1 MISRSAKVLVVWLL
15 VLGLS
20 LPTGAAGPAG
30 GAPAQDASG
39 DQAKFRPEELD
50 QMLAPIAL
58 YPDDLLAQVL
68 AASTYAIEVV
78 QAARFAKENASLKG
92 DALTQAAKDKD
103 WDPSVKAMLAFPDVL
118 QMMNDK
124 LDWTQN
130 LGDAFLGQQ
139 REVMESVQRLR
150 AKAQDSGNL
159 KTTKEQVVKEDPGTQ
174 VIVIQPSSPEVVYV
188 PAYDPGVVY
197 GTWPYPAYPP
207 YPYYPPTYVPG
218 AAAFGFLAGAAI
230 GAAWGGWGAWGC
242 NWGGGCVNVNVNN
255 YNNFTNKN
263 YNNNKYQKNGGGNQ
277 NWNRDS
283 SKRSQS
289 GGNRSQGSG
298 GNRGGDRGYG
308 GDRGGA
314 ARGGAATWTAAEQAP
329 TRPGPATWTA
339 AERAPTGP
347 GPATWTA
354 GVGAGTRRPPSTGPG
369 GAAPTVPRAPGDP
382 PAGAADTAAPGD
394 HPAAAVPPVAT
405 AVAAEAAAGLR
416 AVVAGDAAAGAAAA
430 EGSERRAR

>member
-1 MISRSAKVLVVWLL
+1 
-15 VLGLS
+15 
-20 LPTGAAGPAG
+20 
-30 GAPAQDASG
+30 
-39 DQAKFRPEELD
+39 
-50 QMLAPIAL
+50 MLAPIAL

-218 AAAFGFLAGAAI
+218 AAAFGFVAGVAI
-230 GAAWGGWGAWGC
+230 GAAFGGWGAWGC

-314 ARGGAATWTAAEQAP
+314 GSNRGGAGNMDRGGAGSNKAGAGNMDRGGAGSNKAGARTHGSRGWKQEPGHLLRRGRQGQRGP
-329 TRPGPATWTA
+329 FRERPGILQPERRIQQLRPVVVGRGAFLRWLQRWQPKRRRGFAQRWRRTQRRWRWRTQA
-339 AERAPTGP
+339 IANAEPDGRQ
-347 GPATWTA
+347 
-354 GVGAGTRRPPSTGPG
+354 RESKPPS
-369 GAAPTVPRAPGDP
+369 
-382 PAGAADTAAPGD
+382 
-394 HPAAAVPPVAT
+394 PV
-405 AVAAEAAAGLR
+405 GR
-416 AVVAGDAAAGAAAA
+416 K
-430 EGSERRAR
+430 ER